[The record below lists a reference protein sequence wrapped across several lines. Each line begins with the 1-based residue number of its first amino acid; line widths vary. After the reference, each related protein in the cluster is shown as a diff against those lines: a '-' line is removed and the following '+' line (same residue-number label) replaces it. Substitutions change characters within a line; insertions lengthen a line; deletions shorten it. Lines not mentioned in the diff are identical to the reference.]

1 MFLFFSEPV
10 PLPSASFFFLRVQS
24 KIQVCIIHG
33 RALYT
38 DKYGKENDWDQI
50 VLADLVE
57 GPVESVSHE
66 EVVKAMGK

>member
-1 MFLFFSEPV
+1 M
-10 PLPSASFFFLRVQS
+10 
-24 KIQVCIIHG
+24 CIIHG
-33 RALYT
+33 PALYT